1 MVFWGHLKEKTA
13 QKLMLSPRVGTKI
26 GKKPTLFRHAGRKI
40 GKKLLLLPRVGTKIG
55 KKLMLS
61 PRVGAKIGKKPMLFH
76 HVGTKIGRKQML
88 SPCIEGKIGKK
99 LMLSSRVRRRNQL
112 FPDKLAVFRESMAS
126 FCRSLKS
133 KRRFRKRGTLLAAIE
148 LVAFERYTIPMFS
161 SLHKAISAR

>member
-1 MVFWGHLKEKTA
+1 MKEKFIKRDMVFWGHLKEKTA

-26 GKKPTLFRHAGRKI
+26 GKKPMLFRHVGRKI

-61 PRVGAKIGKKPMLFH
+61 PRVGAKIG
-76 HVGTKIGRKQML
+76 RKQML
-88 SPCIEGKIGKK
+88 SPCVEGKIGKK

-112 FPDKLAVFRESMAS
+112 FPDKLAVFRESTAS

-148 LVAFERYTIPMFS
+148 LVAFER
-161 SLHKAISAR
+161 